1 MQRVEALVQKLNSQ
15 LAQKA
20 EKAILKQT
28 VLEILTVLEETND
41 FTVLPNSISVL
52 MPFQTEVEH
61 KIEEQAPET
70 IVKPEA
76 PTAKPILQ
84 KPIQT
89 TIPELTLIQKEVK
102 DHIALEPIKDLRAAI
117 GINDKFLF
125 TEALFSGDEKAFEA
139 SIKAINAFHI
149 YQEAQF
155 WIKRELSIKNNW
167 DEVSPVVQ
175 QFDQLVRRRFS

>member
-20 EKAILKQT
+20 QKASLKQT

-61 KIEEQAPET
+61 KIEEQAPEL
-70 IVKPEA
+70 V
-76 PTAKPILQ
+76 ILQ
-84 KPIQT
+84 KP
-89 TIPELTLIQKEVK
+89 EVK
-102 DHIALEPIKDLRAAI
+102 DHITLEPIKNLASAI

-125 TEALFSGDEKAFEA
+125 IETLFLGDEKAFEE
-139 SIKAINAFHI
+139 SIKTINTFKI
-149 YQEAQF
+149 FQEAQF
-155 WIKRELSIKNNW
+155 WIKQELRIKNNW
-167 DEVSPVVQ
+167 DEASPIVH
-175 QFDQLVRRRFS
+175 QFDQLVKRRFS

>member
-28 VLEILTVLEETND
+28 ILEILTVLEETND
-41 FTVLPNSISVL
+41 FTILPNTISVL

-70 IVKPEA
+70 IVKQEVPTANPA
-76 PTAKPILQ
+76 PTP
-84 KPIQT
+84 
-89 TIPELTLIQKEVK
+89 IQKEVK

-125 TEALFSGDEKAFEA
+125 IEALFSGDEKAFET
-139 SIKAINAFHI
+139 SIKTINTFHI

-155 WIKRELSIKNNW
+155 WIKRELRNKNNW
-167 DEVSPVVQ
+167 DEESPVVQ

>member
-20 EKAILKQT
+20 EKANLKQT

-61 KIEEQAPET
+61 KIEDLAPT
-70 IVKPEA
+70 IVTPIPINA
-76 PTAKPILQ
+76 PTS
-84 KPIQT
+84 T
-89 TIPELTLIQKEVK
+89 TIQKEVK
-102 DHIALEPIKDLRAAI
+102 DQIGLEPIKNLVSAI

-125 TEALFSGDEKAFEA
+125 IETLFLGDEKVFEE
-139 SIKAINAFHI
+139 SIKTINSFTI
-149 YQEAQF
+149 YQEAQS
-155 WIKRELSIKNNW
+155 WINQELREKNNW
-167 DEVSPVVQ
+167 EDDSSVVN
-175 QFDQLVRRRFS
+175 QFDQLVKRRFS

>member
-20 EKAILKQT
+20 EKASLKQT

-61 KIEEQAPET
+61 KIEDIAPT
-70 IVKPEA
+70 IVA
-76 PTAKPILQ
+76 PSPPIAPSPTTAPI
-84 KPIQT
+84 T
-89 TIPELTLIQKEVK
+89 TIQKEVK
-102 DHIALEPIKDLRAAI
+102 DQIGLEPIKNLVTAI

-125 TEALFSGDEKAFEA
+125 IETLFLGDEKVFEE
-139 SIKAINAFHI
+139 SIKTINSFTI
-149 YQEAQF
+149 YQEAQS
-155 WIKRELSIKNNW
+155 WINQELRTKNNW
-167 DEVSPVVQ
+167 EDDSSVVN
-175 QFDQLVRRRFS
+175 QFDQLVKRRFS

>member
-20 EKAILKQT
+20 EKASLKQT

-61 KIEEQAPET
+61 KIEDL
-70 IVKPEA
+70 A
-76 PTAKPILQ
+76 PTTVTPSPPSPTTAPT
-84 KPIQT
+84 PT
-89 TIPELTLIQKEVK
+89 TIIQKEVK
-102 DHIALEPIKDLRAAI
+102 DQIGLEPIKNLVTAI

-125 TEALFSGDEKAFEA
+125 IETLFLGNEKGFEE
-139 SIKAINAFHI
+139 SIKTINSFTI
-149 YQEAQF
+149 YQEAQS
-155 WIKRELSIKNNW
+155 WINQELRTKNNW
-167 DEVSPVVQ
+167 EDDSSVVN
-175 QFDQLVRRRFS
+175 QFDQLVKRRFS